1 MTVQQ
6 RHALLGGD
14 ESKRTW
20 SDQQLVRA
28 CLDGDEEAWATLI
41 EKYKVL
47 IYSIPSRYGA
57 RPEDCAD
64 IFQMVCLNL
73 FTELPRLR
81 RHGALRPWLI
91 SVTAHASLRWK
102 RRGRRREA
110 REEHDLDAIPPE
122 PPIAPWLIE
131 EVEREQIVRD
141 AVAQLPPRCRE
152 MIRMLFFEQPPLRYQ
167 EVAQRLGLATGSIGF
182 IRGRCLRRL
191 ERALE
196 KAGF

>member
-1 MTVQQ
+1 MTVRQ
-6 RHALLGGD
+6 RRALLGGD

-20 SDQQLVRA
+20 SDAQLVRA
-28 CLDGDEEAWATLI
+28 CLDSDDEAWAALI

-64 IFQMVCLNL
+64 IFQMVCLDL
-73 FTELPRLR
+73 FTELPKLR
-81 RHGALRPWLI
+81 KPEAIRPWLI

-102 RRGRRREA
+102 RRGRRRTE
-110 REEHDLDAIPPE
+110 REDHDLDAIPPE
-122 PPIAPWLIE
+122 PAIAATLVE
-131 EVEREQIVRD
+131 QVEREQIVRD
-141 AVAQLPPRCRE
+141 AVAGLPPRCRE

-191 ERALE
+191 ERALD
-196 KAGF
+196 KADF

>member
-1 MTVQQ
+1 MTARQ
-6 RHALLGGD
+6 RGALLGED
-14 ESKRTW
+14 DPKRSW
-20 SDQQLVRA
+20 SDPQLVRA
-28 CLDGDEEAWATLI
+28 CLDGDDEAWAALI

-64 IFQMVCLNL
+64 IFQMVCLDL
-73 FTELPRLR
+73 FTELPKLR
-81 RHGALRPWLI
+81 KPGALRSWLI

-102 RRGRRREA
+102 RRGRRRAE

-122 PPIAPWLIE
+122 PPIAATLVE
-131 EVEREQIVRD
+131 DVEREQIVRD
-141 AVAQLPPRCRE
+141 AVAGLPARCRE
-152 MIRMLFFEQPPLRYQ
+152 MIRMLFFEQPPLKYQ

-191 ERALE
+191 QRALE
-196 KAGF
+196 KDGF

>member
-1 MTVQQ
+1 MTVRQ
-6 RHALLGGD
+6 RRALLGGD
-14 ESKRTW
+14 DSKRTW
-20 SDQQLVRA
+20 SDPQLVRA
-28 CLDGDEEAWATLI
+28 CLDGDEEAWAVLI

-64 IFQMVCLNL
+64 IFQMVCLDL
-73 FTELPRLR
+73 FTELPKLR
-81 RHGALRPWLI
+81 KAGALRSWLI

-102 RRGRRREA
+102 RRGRRREE
-110 REEHDLDAIPPE
+110 REDHDLDAIPPE
-122 PPIAPWLIE
+122 PAIAASLLE
-131 EVEREQIVRD
+131 EFEREQIVRD
-141 AVAQLPPRCRE
+141 AVAGLPSRCRE

-191 ERALE
+191 QRALE

>member
-1 MTVQQ
+1 MTARQ
-6 RHALLGGD
+6 RRALLGGD
-14 ESKRTW
+14 ESKRAW
-20 SDQQLVRA
+20 SDPQLVRA
-28 CLDGDEEAWATLI
+28 CLDGDDEAWAALI

-64 IFQMVCLNL
+64 IFQMVCLDL
-73 FTELPRLR
+73 FTELPKLR
-81 RHGALRPWLI
+81 KPDALRSWLI

-102 RRGRRREA
+102 KRGRRRAE

-122 PPIAPWLIE
+122 PAIAATLVE
-131 EVEREQIVRD
+131 EIEREQIVRD
-141 AVAQLPPRCRE
+141 AVAGLPARCRE

-196 KAGF
+196 KDGF

>member
-1 MTVQQ
+1 MTARQ
-6 RHALLGGD
+6 RHALLGED

-20 SDQQLVRA
+20 SDPQLVRA
-28 CLDGDEEAWATLI
+28 CLDGDDEAWAALI

-64 IFQMVCLNL
+64 IFQMVCLDL
-73 FTELPRLR
+73 FTELPKLR
-81 RHGALRPWLI
+81 KPGALRSWLI

-102 RRGRRREA
+102 KRGRRRAE
-110 REEHDLDAIPPE
+110 REDHDLDAIPPE
-122 PPIAPWLIE
+122 PPIAATLVE
-131 EVEREQIVRD
+131 DVEREQIVRD
-141 AVAQLPPRCRE
+141 AVAGLPPRCRE

-167 EVAQRLGLATGSIGF
+167 EVAQQLGLATGSIGF

-191 ERALE
+191 QRALE
-196 KAGF
+196 KDGF